1 MRGNQIGK
9 PLELQTVIDTIP
21 SRDVRAIPDGAVQ
34 FVNLCRGRS
43 GSAVV
48 RQTKF
53 RSATEAAATRVI
65 VLQNSYAFYAHS
77 QSMNK
82 INSAKRAQPLPR
94 VCASESFLEPVTQV
108 ARINPR

>member
-1 MRGNQIGK
+1 M
-9 PLELQTVIDTIP
+9 L
-21 SRDVRAIPDGAVQ
+21 
-34 FVNLCRGRS
+34 
-43 GSAVV
+43 
-48 RQTKF
+48 
-53 RSATEAAATRVI
+53 
-65 VLQNSYAFYAHS
+65 LQNSYAFYTHS